1 MEQFDYKSKLYKIR
15 LVKTECDIF
24 GNPIPSDKW
33 GVLVNAMNEDLH
45 KEKEFKFQHP
55 KTKKPYYRHYK
66 DSPAN
71 GVARLVVGQFRDQL
85 DFAYVRIILDSFLYK
100 EPYLVISR
108 YDFVVR
114 NPDYLAEMVSKA
126 FNWALKGLG
135 LMVTLEPWDS
145 KGETITWCLD
155 YELSYENQL
164 RKIKGANLIQA
175 GYEDSLEENKK
186 KEAKKR
192 KRKEARAKTEDN
204 KFDIINFMSS
214 KVKNKP
220 KLLDWL
226 DEKVKGQ
233 NGPKGMMR
241 PVRFLMN
248 KKLMKGLTISAF
260 NKRYHKE
267 GLISVSSFNNYTNNQ
282 YKCFVNDPIYDDME
296 ENFEIDRFI

>member
-1 MEQFDYKSKLYKIR
+1 MEQFVYKSKLYKIR

-33 GVLVNAMNEDLH
+33 GVLVNAMNEDLR
-45 KEKEFKFQHP
+45 KKKEFKFIHP
-55 KTKKPYYRHYK
+55 RSKKTFYRHYK
-66 DSPAN
+66 ESPAN
-71 GVARLVVGQFRDQL
+71 GVTRLVIGQFNDRVH
-85 DFAYVRIILDSFLYK
+85 FAYVRILLNSYLYK
-100 EPYLVISR
+100 EPYLVIER
-108 YDFVVR
+108 YDTIVR
-114 NPDYLAEMVSKA
+114 NPDYLAEMVARA
-126 FNWALKGLG
+126 FNWALEGSG
-135 LMVTLEPWDS
+135 QEVMLEPWETH
-145 KGETITWCLD
+145 GETITWSWD
-155 YELSYENQL
+155 YDLSYDYQL
-164 RKIKGANLIQA
+164 RQIKGANLIKA
-175 GYEDSLEENKK
+175 GFEDSLEENKK
-186 KEAKKR
+186 KEEKKR
-192 KRKEARAKTEDN
+192 RRKEAHAKTEHN
-204 KFDIINFMSS
+204 KFDILNYMSS

-233 NGPKGMMR
+233 NLPKGMMR